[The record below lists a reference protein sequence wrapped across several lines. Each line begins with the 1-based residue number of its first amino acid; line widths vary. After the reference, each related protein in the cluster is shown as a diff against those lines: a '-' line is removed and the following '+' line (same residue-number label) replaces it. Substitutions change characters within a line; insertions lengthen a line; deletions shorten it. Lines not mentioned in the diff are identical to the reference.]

1 MLLSATQIKKHYGNL
16 EVLKGVDIKVSAGE
30 IVSLVGSS
38 GAGKST
44 LLHILGT
51 LDNADSGKVLFEN
64 NDILA
69 YSSRQQVKYRN
80 ENIGFI
86 FQFHHLMP
94 EFTAIENV
102 CMPGFLA
109 KKKRK
114 ETEKKAAD
122 LLKFM
127 NMSHRLKHR
136 PNQLSGGEQQ
146 RVSVARALINEP
158 KLVLADEPT
167 GNLDSKNSDELYS
180 LFRQLTQEFG
190 TSFLIATHDK
200 QLAQSADRKLEIID
214 GVI

>member
-1 MLLSATQIKKHYGNL
+1 MLLSATQIEKHYGNL
-16 EVLKGVDIKVSAGE
+16 EVLKGVDIEVSAGE

-109 KKKRK
+109 KRKRK
-114 ETEKKAAD
+114 ETEKKATE

-146 RVSVARALINEP
+146 RVSVARALINKP

-214 GVI
+214 GII